1 MRAVQMLGGS
11 KLIVKDYPDP
21 KPQPGEVLVE
31 IKASG
36 LCGSELK
43 RFKKEGLVQDMNGGH
58 ESAGVVVEAN
68 DCKHIKPGDRVGI
81 HAVRG
86 CGECEW
92 CVKGMYTYCDH
103 KLPVSGG
110 THAELF
116 TAPEHVCAKL
126 PEDVSFD
133 VGMLLSGDGLGVPF
147 HANKRLQTR
156 GGDTA
161 CVVGLGPIGLGNV
174 LVQAFMG
181 AEVIAVDLN
190 PYRIDY
196 AKKLGAAHGV
206 NASEADPFEVVKDLT
221 HGRLADICIE
231 AVGCPDTLKLALRCV
246 GKAGTVMACGEQ
258 GDVPVNVSS
267 DLIRRDI
274 ALLGSW
280 FYHFCEFGEMLQLY
294 HRGLRV
300 ADLISHRYPLARA
313 AEAFDEFAAGRA
325 AKVVLEP

>member
-1 MRAVQMLGGS
+1 MRAVQILGDS
-11 KLIVKDYPDP
+11 KLTVKEYPDP
-21 KPQPGEVLVE
+21 EPQPGEVLIQV
-31 IKASG
+31 KASG

-43 RFKKEGLVQDMNGGH
+43 WFRKEGHVQDMNGGH
-58 ESAGVVVEAN
+58 EAAGVVVAACG
-68 DCKHIKPGDRVGI
+68 CKHLEEGDPVGI

-92 CVKGMYTYCDH
+92 CVKGMYTYCDA

-126 PEDVSFD
+126 PDDVPFE

-147 HANKRLQTR
+147 HVNTRLQTR
-156 GGDTA
+156 GGDVV

-174 LVQAFMG
+174 LVQSFVG
-181 AEVIAVDLN
+181 AEVIAVDVN
-190 PYRIDY
+190 PYRVEL

-206 NASEADPFEVVKDLT
+206 DASQADPFEVVQGLT
-221 HGRLADICIE
+221 HGRLADVCIE
-231 AVGCPDTLKLALRCV
+231 AVGHPDTLKLALRCV

-274 ALLGSW
+274 ALIGSW
-280 FYHFCEFGEMLQLY
+280 FYHFSEFGDMLQLCR
-294 HRGLRV
+294 RGLR
-300 ADLISHRYPLARA
+300 AGELITHRFDLDDAQQ
-313 AEAFDEFAAGRA
+313 AFDLFAAGKA
-325 AKVVLEP
+325 GKVVLES